1 MNTDTSITT
10 LDLDRW
16 RAGMLDAQQARVVQQ
31 AMQSDLNLAAQ
42 AQFSSQV
49 VGALT
54 VLPQLAARRRPVE
67 RRKLHWPRV
76 VAAGFVT
83 VTVTIFTI
91 GALPLLSSRTGMPA
105 GSAQLSA
112 QVNPQLADAV
122 QNMDFYEWLA
132 AHPQALQDVRHG
144 NPA

>member
-10 LDLDRW
+10 VELDRW
-16 RAGMLDAQQARVVQQ
+16 RAGLLDAQQAHAVKQ
-31 AMQSDLNLAAQ
+31 AMQSDAHLAAQ
-42 AQFSSQV
+42 AQFGTQV
-49 VGALT
+49 VAGLA
-54 VLPQLAARRRPVE
+54 VLPQLAARRRPAQ
-67 RRKLHWPRV
+67 RKLRWPRV
-76 VAAGFVT
+76 MAAGFVS
-83 VTVTIFTI
+83 VTVAIFTI
-91 GALPLLSSRTGMPA
+91 SALPLLSSRAGMPA
-105 GSAQLSA
+105 PPAQLNA

>member
-1 MNTDTSITT
+1 MNTDTTITT
-10 LDLDRW
+10 VDLDRW
-16 RAGMLDAQQARVVQQ
+16 RAGMLDAQQAHAVQQ
-31 AMQSDLNLAAQ
+31 ALQSDLHLVAQ

-49 VGALT
+49 VAALT
-54 VLPQLAARRRPVE
+54 ALPQLAARRRPVAQ
-67 RRKLHWPRV
+67 RKLRWPRI
-76 VAAGFVT
+76 VAAGFVS
-83 VTVTIFTI
+83 VSVAFFII
-91 GALPLLSSRTGMPA
+91 GALPLLSSRTGMPVQP
-105 GSAQLSA
+105 AQLSA